1 MLIVYRTDDLYAGER
16 MHTTVIPGR
25 VMAVQ
30 FVALADES
38 EFDLMALYMECR
50 GKTGAKGG
58 SWETIS
64 DWATAS

>member
-16 MHTTVIPGR
+16 MHTTVIPRR